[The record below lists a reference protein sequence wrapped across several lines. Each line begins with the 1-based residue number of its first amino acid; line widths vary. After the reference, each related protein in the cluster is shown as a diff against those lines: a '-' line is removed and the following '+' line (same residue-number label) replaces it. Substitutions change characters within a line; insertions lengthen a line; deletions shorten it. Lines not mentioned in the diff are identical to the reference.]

1 MCFGYIFWWQ
11 YLFVK
16 RGTDRALL
24 NLLFETLSKNIYI
37 SFDQTF
43 DLTAD
48 MNFQIKHSM
57 LSNVK
62 RKSKQDKKTVAP
74 RSKILMNS
82 LKNLGMIKSLKKKK
96 KKQDLSRVFQHTKT
110 ENPYISPT
118 AQNAETI
125 EKETKMIL

>member
-24 NLLFETLSKNIYI
+24 NLLFETLNKNIYI

-96 KKQDLSRVFQHTKT
+96 K
-110 ENPYISPT
+110 
-118 AQNAETI
+118 ETRFV
-125 EKETKMIL
+125 